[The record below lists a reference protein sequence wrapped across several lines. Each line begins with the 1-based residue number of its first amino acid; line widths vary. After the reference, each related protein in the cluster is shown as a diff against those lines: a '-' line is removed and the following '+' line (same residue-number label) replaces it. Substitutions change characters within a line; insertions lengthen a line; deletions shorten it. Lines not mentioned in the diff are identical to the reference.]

1 MTGIMN
7 GMVLHGGTRP
17 YSGTFL
23 TFLDYARNAVRMSA
37 LMKIPTILVYSHD
50 SIGLGEDGPT
60 HQPIEQL
67 TSLRTTPGLETW
79 RPCDTV
85 ETTFAWKAAIENK
98 NKPTALVLSRQNLP
112 TIERDKSQVGDIEKG
127 GYVIYESS
135 SEPKLVLLSTGS
147 EIAATLAAAK
157 EIEKDVSVRVVSMPC
172 TERFDDQGLEYIG
185 SILGKNVLRIAVEAS
200 HSDWW
205 RKYVGLEGAVIGMES
220 FGESAPGE
228 ALAEHFGFTKD
239 KILES
244 IREKLKKK
252 T

>member
-1 MTGIMN
+1 
-7 GMVLHGGTRP
+7 
-17 YSGTFL
+17 
-23 TFLDYARNAVRMSA
+23 
-37 LMKIPTILVYSHD
+37 
-50 SIGLGEDGPT
+50 
-60 HQPIEQL
+60 
-67 TSLRTTPGLETW
+67 
-79 RPCDTV
+79 
-85 ETTFAWKAAIENK
+85 
-98 NKPTALVLSRQNLP
+98 
-112 TIERDKSQVGDIEKG
+112 
-127 GYVIYESS
+127 
-135 SEPKLVLLSTGS
+135 
-147 EIAATLAAAK
+147 
-157 EIEKDVSVRVVSMPC
+157 MPC

>member
-1 MTGIMN
+1 
-7 GMVLHGGTRP
+7 
-17 YSGTFL
+17 
-23 TFLDYARNAVRMSA
+23 
-37 LMKIPTILVYSHD
+37 
-50 SIGLGEDGPT
+50 
-60 HQPIEQL
+60 
-67 TSLRTTPGLETW
+67 
-79 RPCDTV
+79 
-85 ETTFAWKAAIENK
+85 
-98 NKPTALVLSRQNLP
+98 LSRQNLP